1 MDRDLIF
8 GQHVYGVLLRGKVD
22 IAARP
27 DGYLTYSFVCSYCQT
42 IFTSAIVQIKPKT
55 GRLLGKDH
63 CGCQSKSRRATRV
76 GVSPSNK
83 LDDRTRTITGTFQS
97 YRSSAESRGLEFELT
112 QSDMED
118 IIFQSCYYCGL
129 PPTKQRVLGQGQWS
143 RMGVPSNGIDRV
155 DSSLGYTLSNVLP
168 CCTDCNYFKVDRSN
182 EDFLGRIK
190 MIYENLKLDC

>member
-112 QSDMED
+112 QSDVGGYNL
-118 IIFQSCYYCGL
+118 S
-129 PPTKQRVLGQGQWS
+129 VLLLLWLTTNKAESS
-143 RMGVPSNGIDRV
+143 RSRAVVKDRC
-155 DSSLGYTLSNVLP
+155 S
-168 CCTDCNYFKVDRSN
+168 FKRY
-182 EDFLGRIK
+182 R
-190 MIYENLKLDC
+190 